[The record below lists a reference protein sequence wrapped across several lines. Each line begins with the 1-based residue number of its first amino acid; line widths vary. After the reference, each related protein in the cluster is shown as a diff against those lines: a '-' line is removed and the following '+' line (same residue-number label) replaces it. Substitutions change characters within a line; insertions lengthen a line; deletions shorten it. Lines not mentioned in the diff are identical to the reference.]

1 MHKIRIEDESKNI
14 GSSAGHIDSPI
25 KLIIRTLIISS
36 LNIIDLILSIISF
49 DNECLTFFI
58 LKYIS
63 IPLTFLMWVL
73 ICASYSFIKGSKP
86 IPVGVYTCLGCIIAV
101 LVIAMEITIL
111 VFFIRDY
118 DVLNLL
124 AIIGYFIHW
133 INIPISIIIEFTH
146 CCGCEL
152 FTV

>member
-1 MHKIRIEDESKNI
+1 MYKIRIEDESKNI
-14 GSSAGHIDSPI
+14 GTSVGHIDSPI

-36 LNIIDLILSIISF
+36 LNIIDLIFSIISF

-63 IPLTFLMWVL
+63 IPLTFLMWIL
-73 ICASYSFIKGSKP
+73 ICASYSFKKGSKRIP
-86 IPVGVYTCLGCIIAV
+86 IGVYTCLGCIVAV
-101 LVIAMEITIL
+101 LVIGMEITIL

-124 AIIGYFIHW
+124 AIIGYFIQW
-133 INIPISIIIEFTH
+133 IPIIVLIIVIIVFQ
-146 CCGCEL
+146 CK
-152 FTV
+152 